1 MKVNQ
6 RAYKARPE
14 PVGRSRRW
22 WKEKGRADG
31 QGQASG
37 SNIPEMLNWGGD
49 GDGDGDGDGEG
60 DGDGDGDGFL
70 FNYWLS
76 LYFSSVSRLIGKF
89 SEWVSQVDRT
99 V

>member
-37 SNIPEMLNWGGD
+37 SNIPEMLNLVEVVVRGLYYFQKCSFFIKPD
-49 GDGDGDGDGEG
+49 FRDLS
-60 DGDGDGDGFL
+60 FL
-70 FNYWLS
+70 
-76 LYFSSVSRLIGKF
+76 
-89 SEWVSQVDRT
+89 
-99 V
+99 